1 MSATISQVRADNILQ
16 LIAHFR
22 LGVSLQ
28 YRVLLQLL
36 RMLTAATSVIPLG
49 LLHLRPIQW
58 WNKSLRLNPARHS
71 HRLIVVSH
79 HCIQALRWWN
89 HQEFLISGVPLGV
102 IPYLK
107 EVVMT
112 DASLLGWGGTWNHR
126 VSVANGLQFGPGITS
141 ISWSYVQSSL
151 PCIVFY
157 RFWLVAMCSSYQTT
171 PQQCFNWIIK
181 VAQDKVTRISAFH
194 LQDPHMVSLSS
205 SIAKGRSPLGVR
217 KPSSRHSVQ

>member
-1 MSATISQVRADNILQ
+1 MSATISQVRADNILH

-171 PQQCFNWIIK
+171 PQQCFN
-181 VAQDKVTRISAFH
+181 
-194 LQDPHMVSLSS
+194 
-205 SIAKGRSPLGVR
+205 
-217 KPSSRHSVQ
+217 